1 MPEIVILIYG
11 IGFLILLGLLIY
23 FIIQR
28 ISNKNSKISRTEIT
42 SCLGV
47 YTFCMILI
55 ELLPLKCKICGKVFR

>member
-28 ISNKNSKISRTEIT
+28 IKNKKLENFEDRDK
-42 SCLGV
+42 
-47 YTFCMILI
+47 
-55 ELLPLKCKICGKVFR
+55 